1 MTPGAYVDLENNPG
15 LSNCSFPGM
24 RTRLVAA
31 GLNPPTLLADINLQ
45 IETERPLLLCDP
57 CVLTPS
63 MSVHSR

>member
-31 GLNPPTLLADINLQ
+31 GLNPPTLLADINL
-45 IETERPLLLCDP
+45 RPLLLCDP